1 MLQFKKKHIT
11 LAKNT
16 GMQNHYVQ
24 ISRTARYFTHG
35 VARASTQEVWLL
47 AHGYGQLADS
57 FLKKFSF
64 LSSEKYWLIA
74 PEALSRFY
82 IDSLTTENPRV
93 GASWMTKESRETEIE
108 DYIQYWKT
116 VYAQTVQK
124 VLEQSQRPYTR
135 VLGFSQG
142 CSAVC
147 RWLLDASPVF
157 DELVLW
163 AGEIPKDCDLN
174 DFAKL
179 MKGKKLHYVYGEQ
192 DELIPRHL
200 VDAQLALLRTH
211 DIDFELLTYEGK
223 HEITEAMIT
232 ELVLKD

>member
-1 MLQFKKKHIT
+1 
-11 LAKNT
+11 
-16 GMQNHYVQ
+16 MQNHYVQ
-24 ISRTARYFTHG
+24 IWRTARYFTHG
-35 VARASTQEVWLL
+35 SARASTQEVWLL
-47 AHGYGQLADS
+47 AHGYGQLAEN

-82 IDSLTTENPRV
+82 VEGFNVPDPRV
-93 GASWMTKESRETEIE
+93 GASWMTKESRETEID

-135 VLGFSQG
+135 ILGFSQG
-142 CSAVC
+142 CSTIC
-147 RWLLDASPVF
+147 RWIVDAQPIF

-163 AGEIPKDCDLN
+163 AGDIPNDCPLE
-174 DFAKL
+174 DFAKI
-179 MKGKKLHYVYGEQ
+179 MKGKKLYYVYGEH
-192 DELIPRHL
+192 DELIPRSM
-200 VDAQLALLRTH
+200 VDAQLAKLKAANIH
-211 DIDFELLTYEGK
+211 FDLLTFDGK
-223 HEITEAMIT
+223 HEVTEAMIT

>member
-1 MLQFKKKHIT
+1 MTKFSD
-11 LAKNT
+11 
-16 GMQNHYVQ
+16 MQNHYIQ

-35 VARASTQEVWLL
+35 AVSASTQEVWLL
-47 AHGYGQLADS
+47 AHGYGQLAEN

-64 LSSEKYWLIA
+64 LSPEKYWLIA

-82 IDSLTTENPRV
+82 VDSFAVENPRI

-108 DYIQYWKT
+108 DYIQYWKNI
-116 VYAQTVQK
+116 YAQTVEK

-135 VLGFSQG
+135 ILGFSQG
-142 CSAVC
+142 SSTVC
-147 RWLLDASPVF
+147 RWILDAQPVF

-163 AGEIPKDCDLN
+163 AGEIPNDCNLG
-174 DFAKL
+174 DFAKV
-179 MKGKKLHYVYGEQ
+179 MKGKKLHYVYGEH

-200 VDAQLALLRTH
+200 VDLQLERLKQH
-211 DIDFELLTYEGK
+211 GINFEILTFDGK
-223 HEITEAMIT
+223 HEVTEAMIT